1 MAARLLLVV
10 LQLTAS
16 CYAFR
21 MLGRFSSRTVH
32 QQLATASVSM
42 RPTSVTT
49 GTRLMMMSEGGDDT
63 SRGLVSVAKTFA
75 STNLGV
81 SNPSLLTADFV
92 CSGPDFVCGSKDT
105 YVAGLKKE
113 TEVFQ
118 KAMPDFDLRP
128 YGFMVDETSPD
139 TVWFK
144 IRPRGT
150 ITGPFVYKG
159 EVYAPNNKVVELP
172 IQQLSVTI
180 RGAQVG
186 RVTAGYIVDR
196 QSGNPNPHFLS
207 FLPRLFMV
215 TIHPVSAPLIGPLP
229 LSLFHL
235 IIVRS
240 FHRLLYLLPNDY
252 S

>member
-1 MAARLLLVV
+1 MH
-10 LQLTAS
+10 
-16 CYAFR
+16 
-21 MLGRFSSRTVH
+21 H
-32 QQLATASVSM
+32 QQQQQQQATAVYLSKGQATFS
-42 RPTSVTT
+42 
-49 GTRLMMMSEGGDDT
+49 MMSEGGDDT
-63 SRGLVSVAKTFA
+63 SRGLISVAKTFA
-75 STNLGV
+75 STNLGA
-81 SNPSLLTADFV
+81 SNPSLLTSDFV

-118 KAMPDFDLRP
+118 KAIPDFDLRP
-128 YGFMVDETSPD
+128 YGFIVDETRSD

-180 RGAQVG
+180 RGGQVG

-196 QSGNPNPHFLS
+196 QSGNPDP
-207 FLPRLFMV
+207 
-215 TIHPVSAPLIGPLP
+215 
-229 LSLFHL
+229 
-235 IIVRS
+235 S
-240 FHRLLYLLPNDY
+240 FHSVLFTNGF